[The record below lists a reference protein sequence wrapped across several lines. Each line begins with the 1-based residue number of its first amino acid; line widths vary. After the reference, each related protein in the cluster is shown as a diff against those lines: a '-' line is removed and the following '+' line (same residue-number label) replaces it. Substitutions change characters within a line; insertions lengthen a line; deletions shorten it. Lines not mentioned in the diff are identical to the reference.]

1 MLSKDSPYYHQVALL
16 ISILPLVGEENC
28 FALKGGT
35 AINLFV
41 RDMPRLS
48 VDIDLT
54 YLPIEDRQP
63 SLTAITSALSRIG
76 GRIAK
81 ILKGTTVDELKDK
94 QDNVLKLLVARQGVQ
109 VKIEVSPVLRGSLFK
124 PVAMDISKTIGMEFP
139 YTRMK
144 LLHQNELYAG
154 KICAAIDRQD
164 PRDLFDVKILF
175 DNEGITNELMKVFVV
190 YLISGNRPLAEMLDP
205 HHIPLEA
212 TFNEQF
218 VGMELIKISLQD
230 LETTRMRLIREIN
243 NKMTDKQKQFL
254 LSFKAVQPEWNLLD
268 MGDVANLPAVQ
279 WKLLNIK
286 RMPNEKH
293 KAALDKLKKVLYG

>member
-154 KICAAIDRQD
+154 KICAAID
-164 PRDLFDVKILF
+164 
-175 DNEGITNELMKVFVV
+175 
-190 YLISGNRPLAEMLDP
+190 
-205 HHIPLEA
+205 
-212 TFNEQF
+212 
-218 VGMELIKISLQD
+218 
-230 LETTRMRLIREIN
+230 
-243 NKMTDKQKQFL
+243 
-254 LSFKAVQPEWNLLD
+254 
-268 MGDVANLPAVQ
+268 
-279 WKLLNIK
+279 
-286 RMPNEKH
+286 
-293 KAALDKLKKVLYG
+293 